1 MAETLVDQE
10 NNLQTLPDLVLVK
23 HVKDQ
28 DDLLDK
34 SFEILAERHSGLYA
48 QTVLRTSGSSI
59 PNLKD
64 DLIDEKLFVLYEAIR
79 TYDENRGT
87 AFNTH
92 FANCARWNCLTNKS
106 RKSNIE
112 ITVEPAA
119 LDTLVDQ
126 DAGASEEQCYDPS
139 DIEEI
144 KAKIESLED
153 ERAKKILRLRYFSSG
168 TKIIPWKKIANEVQL
183 SIQGAINVHDKY
195 VAIIRKNIRKKHQNE
210 YK

>member
-1 MAETLVDQE
+1 MAETSVE
-10 NNLQTLPDLVLVK
+10 PTNLQTLPDIILVRNVK
-23 HVKDQ
+23 ERGE
-28 DDLLDK
+28 LLDE
-34 SFEILAERHSGLYA
+34 SFEELATRHSGLYA
-48 QTVLRTSGSSI
+48 QTVLRSSGTSI

-64 DLIDEKLFVLYEAIR
+64 DLLEEKLFILYEAIR
-79 TYDENRGT
+79 TYDETRGT
-87 AFNTH
+87 AFNTY

-112 ITVEPAA
+112 IAVESAA
-119 LDTLVDQ
+119 LDTLVDK
-126 DAGASEEQCYDPS
+126 DADFGEEQCYDPS

-144 KAKIESLED
+144 KAEIESLED
-153 ERAKKILRLRYFSSG
+153 ERAKKILKLRYFSSG
-168 TKIIPWKKIANEVQL
+168 SKIIPWKKIANEVQL